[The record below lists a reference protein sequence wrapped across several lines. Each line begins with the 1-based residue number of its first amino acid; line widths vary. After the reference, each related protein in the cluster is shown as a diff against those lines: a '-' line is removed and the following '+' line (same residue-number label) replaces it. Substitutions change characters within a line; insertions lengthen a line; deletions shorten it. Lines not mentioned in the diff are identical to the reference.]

1 MRITMVKK
9 RLANGEPCPK
19 CAQTE
24 DMLRRRG
31 HWDRIDEVVWAIE
44 GEPSAPG
51 WALALR
57 HDVAVAP
64 FFVVEDGGEEH
75 ALTSPLRLIKQ
86 FLEVGTPRQDVG
98 EPARSEPAHGG
109 AAAEVAEWAARLADA
124 EPREIVRFGL
134 EQWGADCAIAFS
146 GGLDVVLVDMAARLG
161 QPFRVFTVDTG
172 RLNEET
178 YAHLDVVRD
187 RYGIELEVFVP
198 DAADVMQLMT
208 RHGANS
214 FLREG
219 HAGCCAVRQ
228 VRPLARAL
236 EGRRAWMTG
245 RIGGDGTGEAPSA
258 AVEIDPVRP
267 GDAPP
272 IVRLNPLLRWS
283 RAEVQAYARAHDV
296 PLNPLV
302 DQGHRVI
309 GCAPCTRALGP
320 DDPPRRIRW
329 WWEEGKPAMPDLVAG
344 GEGI

>member
-9 RLANGEPCPK
+9 RLASGEPCPK
-19 CAQTE
+19 CMQTE

-31 HWDRIDEVVWAIE
+31 YWDRIDEVVWAIE

-51 WALALR
+51 WAIALR
-57 HDVAVAP
+57 HDIQVAP
-64 FFVVEDGGEEH
+64 FFVVEQDGEET

-86 FLEVGTPRQDVG
+86 HLDDSKRPPATAPGGDPAAGVRAWAVELSEASPQEVI
-98 EPARSEPAHGG
+98 A
-109 AAAEVAEWAARLADA
+109 
-124 EPREIVRFGL
+124 FGL
-134 EQWGADCAIAFS
+134 ERWGEACAIAFS
-146 GGLDVVLVDMAARLG
+146 GGLDVVLLDMATRLG
-161 QPFRVFTVDTG
+161 SPFRVFTVDTG

-178 YAHLDVVRD
+178 YAYLDAVRA
-187 RYGIELEVFVP
+187 RYGIELEVFLP
-198 DAADVMQLMT
+198 DAGEVMQLMT

-236 EGRRAWMTG
+236 EGRPAWLTG
-245 RIGGDGTGEAPSA
+245 RLAVDEGGGASAA
-258 AVEIDPVRP
+258 AVEIDPP
-267 GDAPP
+267 HDGSTPP
-272 IVRLNPLLRWS
+272 IVRLNPLARWS
-283 RAEVQAYARAHDV
+283 REDVLAYAKANDV
-296 PLNPLV
+296 PLNPLLAH
-302 DQGHRVI
+302 GHRVI

-329 WWEEGKPAMPDLVAG
+329 WWEEGAAPEPDVHLG